1 MKDVEIV
8 VFNDKSW
15 VRFTEYQKLDEE
27 LKQEKQCLAKRI
39 YELQSDL
46 SREKSKNEKLIEEL
60 KNEKQLNAEIKKRL
74 VEVEYD
80 CEEFNHEYCD
90 INCKGKRKEL
100 VDLYQLISDGLNETL
115 LKQKDEENKQLVK
128 RICEFQSNLS
138 RVKTDLEYAKAII
151 KDLLN
156 NSHEYA
162 KQNAEQFIKGEKK

>member
-1 MKDVEIV
+1 MKDIEIV

-27 LKQEKQCLAKRI
+27 LKQEKQSLAKRI

-46 SREKSKNEKLIEEL
+46 SREKSKNEKLIEDL

-74 VEVEYD
+74 VEIEYD

-100 VDLYQLISDGLNETL
+100 IDLYQLISDGLNETL
-115 LKQKDEENKQLVK
+115 LKQKEDEIEELKEVIKNLRRLEN
-128 RICEFQSNLS
+128 E
-138 RVKTDLEYAKAII
+138 
-151 KDLLN
+151 
-156 NSHEYA
+156 
-162 KQNAEQFIKGEKK
+162 

>member
-1 MKDVEIV
+1 MKDIEIV

-27 LKQEKQCLAKRI
+27 LKQEKQNLAKRI

-46 SREKSKNEKLIEEL
+46 SKGKSKNEKLIEDL

-100 VDLYQLISDGLNETL
+100 IDLYQLNSDGLNETL
-115 LKQKDEENKQLVK
+115 LNQKEDEIDELKEVVK
-128 RICEFQSNLS
+128 NL
-138 RVKTDLEYAKAII
+138 RRL
-151 KDLLN
+151 
-156 NSHEYA
+156 
-162 KQNAEQFIKGEKK
+162 GE